1 MGSIHDQFGALS
13 DSIQACGVVFRVRP
27 SYVSVVNGP
36 VEAGFELELRGL
48 HDCEFEH
55 VLTGCV
61 ACRDLLFTLLDIAD
75 CVEGEVVNG
84 TEAQCRRLARY
95 SRIFRECPQTILTIK
110 IASLTRLDD
119 IADAWISRY
128 ADRVSATLR
137 ELGCRELRSSSE
149 ARDEDLWEAKAE
161 LGYVPAKPPAAVA
174 RRLV

>member
-1 MGSIHDQFGALS
+1 MGLTQDQFGNLS
-13 DSIQACGVVFRVRP
+13 DSIQACGVVFRLRP

-75 CVEGEVVNG
+75 CIEGEAVNG
-84 TEAQCRRLARY
+84 AEPQCRHVARY
-95 SRIFRECPQTILTIK
+95 SHIFRECPETILSIK
-110 IASLTRLDD
+110 IASLTTLDD
-119 IADAWISRY
+119 IADGWISRY
-128 ADRVSATLR
+128 ADRVTAALR
-137 ELGCRELRSSSE
+137 ELGCREFRWSSE
-149 ARDEDLWEAKAE
+149 ARDEDLWEASAE